1 MAMAFSE
8 LEGQQVS
15 RAREGGRGRGGGR
28 TILLSLRVNG

>member
-15 RAREGGRGRGGGR
+15 RAREGGRGRGGGER
-28 TILLSLRVNG
+28 FY